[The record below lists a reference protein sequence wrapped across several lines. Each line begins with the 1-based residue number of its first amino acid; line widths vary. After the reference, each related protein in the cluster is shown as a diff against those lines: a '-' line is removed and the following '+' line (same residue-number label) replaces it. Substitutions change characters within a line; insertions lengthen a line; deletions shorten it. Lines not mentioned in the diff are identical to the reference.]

1 MSFTL
6 ARLSDTL
13 IDHGAYAQDLLNHDF
28 LMTSLSI
35 QTQKV
40 DFAKNFT
47 ILNAVIYLLLVLAA
61 GLAFVVLFTLSNTN
75 IFERVRE
82 LATIKVLGFYDRE
95 VYTYVNKEML
105 IFTAMGVLAGLPAG
119 RMVSELL
126 TTVLKMPSI
135 YFAVYINPLSYLIS
149 GLISFGFALIVSFMT
164 KRTLDRI
171 NMVEALKSVE

>member
-1 MSFTL
+1 
-6 ARLSDTL
+6 
-13 IDHGAYAQDLLNHDF
+13 
-28 LMTSLSI
+28 MTSLSI